1 MIKNNTKERTAIEA
15 LSANVLDTRFENFDQ
30 VTIETAK
37 NRIIDVVG
45 CAIGGA
51 NAAGNAALIDLVKNW
66 GGKEEATIW
75 VHGSKAPAH
84 NVALVNS
91 IMARSFDFGPLTDT
105 FERKKVGSHQSETTV
120 PTALTMGEAKGINGK
135 ELITALLVGDDVGN
149 RISFAFDLDFS
160 LGWDGIGTLNA
171 FAATAIAGRLL
182 GLNKLQMRNAFGIV
196 LNQMAGAIQSV
207 WDGATTF
214 KLPQGTAAQNGIFA
228 AELAKRGWTGV
239 ADALLSRF
247 GYYSLYTHGC
257 THPEMLTEDLGKIY
271 YVEDSFKRY
280 PSCGGTQQTIDTAL
294 ALVSKHDIN
303 ANDIEEVTIYMPR
316 RSLDSF
322 LTNPFRIRDYPHADA
337 IFSLRYTSAT
347 ALLRKSVKQEHF
359 TEKSIRDSQVNA
371 LIGKT
376 RFAELPETTLKGVEV
391 KVKMKDGREFSE
403 SADTP
408 GSMSRDEMMA
418 KYMSQVDFSQTVT
431 RENAEKLLGQLEK
444 LEDADS
450 LSKIVELL
458 VV

>member
-1 MIKNNTKERTAIEA
+1 MNNTTESTAIEA
-15 LSANVLDTRFENFDQ
+15 LSANVLDTRFEDFDKAT
-30 VTIETAK
+30 VDTAK
-37 NRIIDVVG
+37 NRIIDLVG

-51 NAAGNAALIDLVKNW
+51 NAPGNAALIDLVKNW
-66 GGKEEATIW
+66 GGKKEATIW
-75 VHGSKAPAH
+75 VHGGRAPAH
-84 NVALVNS
+84 NVAMVNS
-91 IMARSFDFGPLTDT
+91 IMARSFDFGALTDT
-105 FERKKVGSHQSETTV
+105 FERKKIGSHQSETTV
-120 PTALTMGEAKGINGK
+120 PTALTVGEAMGVNGR
-135 ELITALLVGDDVGN
+135 ELVTALLVGDDVGN

-160 LGWDGIGTLNA
+160 QGWDGIGTLNV

-196 LNQMAGAIQSV
+196 LNQAAGAIQSA
-207 WDGATTF
+207 WDGAATF
-214 KLPQGTAAQNGIFA
+214 KLPQGAAAQNGIVA

-239 ADALLSRF
+239 EDALLGRF

-271 YVEDSFKRY
+271 YVEDRFKRY
-280 PSCGGTQQTIDTAL
+280 PSCGGTQQTIDVAL

-303 ANDIEEVTIYMPR
+303 ADDIEEVTIYVPR
-316 RSLDSF
+316 WSLDSF
-322 LTNPFRIRDYPHADA
+322 VAKPFKIRDYPHADA

-359 TEKSIRDSQVNA
+359 TEKYIRDPQVNA

-376 RFAELPETTLKGVEV
+376 RLAELPETAVKSVEV

-408 GSMSRDEMMA
+408 RIMSRDEMLA
-418 KYMSQVDFSQTVT
+418 KYMTQVEFSKTVT
-431 RENAEKLLGQLEK
+431 KKNAEKLLSRLEK
-444 LEDADS
+444 LEDADN
-450 LSKIVELL
+450 LSEIVKLL
-458 VV
+458 VI